1 MRQKLHSLHL
11 ELRKQPTHQ
20 LGKSLTNILTPT
32 ALSDSVAVVTRFAV
46 LARIA
51 LGVVQAPETGT
62 RLGIT

>member
-1 MRQKLHSLHL
+1 MLI
-11 ELRKQPTHQ
+11 
-20 LGKSLTNILTPT
+20 NILTPT
-32 ALSDSVAVVTRFAV
+32 ALSDSVAVVTCFAV